1 MASDWNHAADYKKKK
16 KTGRDSF
23 WWGFIPSFL
32 LPIILNIVIFT
43 SKYTTEQ
50 PLFEAMYKVAS
61 KGLISKD
68 MMGALVPSLLLI
80 IVFSSFRK
88 EKASIGA
95 FVGLCPALIVAL
107 IYM

>member
-1 MASDWNHAADYKKKK
+1 MPSDWNHAAEYKKKK
-16 KTGRDSF
+16 RAERDSF

-32 LPIILNIVIFT
+32 LPIILNIVFFT
-43 SKYTTEQ
+43 SKYTTSQ
-50 PLFEAMYKVAS
+50 PLHEAMYKMAN
-61 KGLISKD
+61 KGMLSKD

-107 IYM
+107 IFM

>member
-1 MASDWNHAADYKKKK
+1 
-16 KTGRDSF
+16 
-23 WWGFIPSFL
+23 
-32 LPIILNIVIFT
+32 
-43 SKYTTEQ
+43 
-50 PLFEAMYKVAS
+50 
-61 KGLISKD
+61 
-68 MMGALVPSLLLI
+68 MGALVPSLMLI